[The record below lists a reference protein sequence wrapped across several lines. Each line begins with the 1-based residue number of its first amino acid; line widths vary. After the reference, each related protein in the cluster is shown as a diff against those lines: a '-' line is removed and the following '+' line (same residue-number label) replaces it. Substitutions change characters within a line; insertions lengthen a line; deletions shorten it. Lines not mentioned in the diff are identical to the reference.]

1 MKPKSRLEPWLFS
14 APALAIYIFTVIIPV
29 VWSGVYSFFNYDGVT
44 EMKFIGLDNY
54 VRLFQDEVF
63 RISLLNNLFFMA
75 VGTLVQLFMGLLLAI
90 ILTNITRGA
99 NILRVAY
106 FIPCIISSMAIC
118 QIFAKLLSVQPR
130 GVLASIMLVLGQEP
144 VAVLSEPKL
153 ALTAVTLI
161 DAYKFCGIYMV
172 IFYSAFMSVD
182 HSVVEAAY
190 IDGCG
195 WWQSYRYIK
204 FPMIKNIFFV
214 VMVMLINGTLKGFDI
229 SYILTHGGPGTSS
242 ELVATY
248 MYKTAFSAVQF
259 GYGSA
264 ISVFLVFECLLAVGI
279 VRYIGG
285 RVEKE

>member
-14 APALAIYIFTVIIPV
+14 APALAVYIFTVMIPV

-63 RISLLNNLFFMA
+63 RISLGNNLFFMA

-90 ILTNITRGA
+90 ILTNITKGA
-99 NILRVAY
+99 NILRVIY

-118 QIFAKLLSVQPR
+118 QIFIKLLSVQPQ
-130 GVLASIMLVLGQEP
+130 GVFAAVMAALGYNP
-144 VAVLSEPKL
+144 IAVLSEPKL
-153 ALTAVTLI
+153 ALAAVTLI

-204 FPMIKNIFFV
+204 LPMIKNIFFAAV
-214 VMVMLINGTLKGFDI
+214 VMLVNGTLKGFDI
-229 SYILTHGGPGTSS
+229 SYILTYGGPGTSS

-248 MYKTAFSAVQF
+248 MYKTAFSSMKF

-264 ISVFLVFECLLAVGI
+264 ISVFLVAECLLAVGI
-279 VRYIGG
+279 IRYIGS

>member
-1 MKPKSRLEPWLFS
+1 MKPKSKLEPWLFS

-29 VWSGVYSFFNYDGVT
+29 IWSVTYSFFNYDGIS

-63 RISLLNNLFFMA
+63 RVSLLNNLFFMVA
-75 VGTLVQLFMGLLLAI
+75 GTLVQLFMGLLLAT
-90 ILTNITRGA
+90 ILTNITKGS
-99 NILRVAY
+99 NLLRVVY

-118 QIFAKLLSVQPR
+118 QIFAKLLSVQPQ
-130 GVLASIMLVLGQEP
+130 GVLAAVMTALGHEP
-144 VAVLSEPKL
+144 IAVLSEPKL
-153 ALTAVTLI
+153 ALAAVTLI

-182 HSVVEAAY
+182 HSVIEAAY

-195 WWQSYRYIK
+195 WWQSYRYVK
-204 FPMIKNIFFV
+204 LPMIKNIFFV
-214 VMVMLINGTLKGFDI
+214 ATVMLVNGTLKGFDI

-248 MYKTAFSAVQF
+248 MYKTAFSAVKF

-264 ISVFLVFECLLAVGI
+264 ISVFLVIECLLAVGV
-279 VRYIGG
+279 VRYIGS
-285 RVEKE
+285 RAEKE